1 MFFVPDGL
9 MRRPTPPSPVWGGD
23 AKMTPRE
30 LMIANLFRM
39 RYGMSYYECDDK
51 DRNALRSV
59 VENEVTSL
67 LGVLSDNGYEV
78 RKRDEELTV

>member
-1 MFFVPDGL
+1 
-9 MRRPTPPSPVWGGD
+9 
-23 AKMTPRE
+23 MTPRD

-51 DRNALRSV
+51 DRNALRGV
-59 VENEVTSL
+59 VENEIASL

-78 RKRDEELTV
+78 KRRNEELTI